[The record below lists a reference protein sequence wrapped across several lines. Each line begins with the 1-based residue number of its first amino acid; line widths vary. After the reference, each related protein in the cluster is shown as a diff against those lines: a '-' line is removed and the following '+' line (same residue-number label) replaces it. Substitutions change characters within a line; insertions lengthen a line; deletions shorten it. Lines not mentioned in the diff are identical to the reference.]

1 MKQYEYLWDG
11 TAPGWVVICV
21 RKQELA
27 LSLVFSA
34 EGPSVQ
40 DIKAIRSVLPEYS
53 LLSAI
58 EVMSRLR
65 GKALVDLG
73 RFESREGHRIAVACR
88 EKGLEVQELVQ
99 DGSVYHLFN
108 EQTKHVLIIEDDLL
122 AKEVLETALS
132 FGLSVKELEA

>member
-1 MKQYEYLWDG
+1 M
-11 TAPGWVVICV
+11 
-21 RKQELA
+21 
-27 LSLVFSA
+27 
-34 EGPSVQ
+34 Q

-65 GKALVDLG
+65 GRALVGLG
-73 RFESREGHRIAVACR
+73 SFESREGRRIVAVCR
-88 EKGLEVQELVQ
+88 EKGLKVQEFVQ

-108 EQTKHVLIIEDDLL
+108 EQTKHALIIEDDLL

>member
-27 LSLVFSA
+27 LSLVFSR

-53 LLSAI
+53 LLSATA
-58 EVMSRLR
+58 VMSRLR

-73 RFESREGHRIAVACR
+73 SFESREGRACR
-88 EKGLEVQELVQ
+88 EKGLAVQELVQ
-99 DGSVYHLFN
+99 DGPVYHLFN
-108 EQTKHVLIIEDDLL
+108 EQTKCALIIEDDLL
-122 AKEVLETALS
+122 AKEVLEAALN
-132 FGLSVKELEA
+132 FGMPVKELET

>member
-27 LSLVFSA
+27 LSLVFSR

-53 LLSAI
+53 LLSATA
-58 EVMSRLR
+58 VMSRLR

-73 RFESREGHRIAVACR
+73 SFESREGRRIVAACR
-88 EKGLEVQELVQ
+88 EKGLAVQELVQ
-99 DGSVYHLFN
+99 DGPVYHLFN
-108 EQTKHVLIIEDDLL
+108 EQTKRALIIEDDLL
-122 AKEVLETALS
+122 AKEVLEAALN
-132 FGLSVKELEA
+132 FGMPVKEL